1 MKSLFKVAVLSVCL
15 LMAVSFSYAGNGK
28 GFQDGSG
35 QKNTPAQRGP
45 NYVDQNGDG
54 ICDSFSERIVRC
66 GRGYGASNQGRGRGY
81 RGGLRDGRCPGNRA
95 DVSKPN
101 YVDENGDGIC
111 DNFQTKSPS
120 K

>member
-1 MKSLFKVAVLSVCL
+1 MKSLFKMAVFSLCL
-15 LMAVSFSYAGNGK
+15 LMAVSFAYAGNGK
-28 GFQDGSG
+28 GAQDGSG

-45 NYVDQNGDG
+45 NYVDENGDG
-54 ICDSFSERIVRC
+54 ICDNIGSRISRC
-66 GRGYGASNQGRGRGY
+66 GRGYGAGNQGRGRDCCGSF
-81 RGGLRDGRCPGNRA
+81 RDARCPGNRA
-95 DVSKPN
+95 DVSKSN

>member
-1 MKSLFKVAVLSVCL
+1 MKSLFKVVVLSLCL
-15 LMAVSFSYAGNGK
+15 LMAVSFTYAGNGK
-28 GFQDGSG
+28 GSQDGSG
-35 QKNTPAQRGP
+35 QKNTEDQRGP

-54 ICDSFSERIVRC
+54 ICDNSDSRISRC
-66 GRGYGASNQGRGRGY
+66 GRGRGAGNQGRGRSY
-81 RGGLRDGRCPGNRA
+81 CGGLRDGRCPGNREG
-95 DVSKPN
+95 VSKSN